1 MATIDVEQAILD
13 GNTHKSIP
21 LSVYES
27 SLAPTY
33 QSSLSSLSS
42 SIINSFSLKS
52 PIEFDPLIHLTY
64 YANGSRAQKLYDQ
77 TRRLTMEQLGL
88 NHKQQQ
94 QQQSQQISD
103 IGVSDPFQLFT
114 DEAITIMRQE
124 VLQRDTFMKY
134 ARYSYNSTSGMDCV
148 VRGFVKDGD
157 EINCPFTYQAWT
169 HCKTMELVSKM
180 AGVELEI
187 VMDYEIAHTNISM
200 KLNDMVEEERIK
212 HQRQLIDQESATS
225 TTTNGGDDIPAVVGW
240 HYDSYPFVCV
250 LMLSDTTNMIGGE
263 TSLRMGSGHNGKVA
277 IVPSPTKGSANV
289 LQGRLIEHIA
299 PSPVGMSERITM
311 VTSYRAKSPMMKDT
325 SVLSTVKPEVNYG
338 SRYNQ
343 FYGEWI
349 DYRIKLM
356 QKKLDLINLNTK
368 CDANSGKFNK
378 QKTIEALK
386 EVEEY
391 LLKTY
396 SEM

>member
-134 ARYSYNSTSGMDCV
+134 DRYSYNSTSGMDCV

-157 EINCPFTYQAWT
+157 EINC
-169 HCKTMELVSKM
+169 
-180 AGVELEI
+180 
-187 VMDYEIAHTNISM
+187 
-200 KLNDMVEEERIK
+200 R
-212 HQRQLIDQESATS
+212 
-225 TTTNGGDDIPAVVGW
+225 
-240 HYDSYPFVCV
+240 
-250 LMLSDTTNMIGGE
+250 
-263 TSLRMGSGHNGKVA
+263 
-277 IVPSPTKGSANV
+277 
-289 LQGRLIEHIA
+289 
-299 PSPVGMSERITM
+299 
-311 VTSYRAKSPMMKDT
+311 
-325 SVLSTVKPEVNYG
+325 
-338 SRYNQ
+338 
-343 FYGEWI
+343 
-349 DYRIKLM
+349 
-356 QKKLDLINLNTK
+356 
-368 CDANSGKFNK
+368 
-378 QKTIEALK
+378 
-386 EVEEY
+386 
-391 LLKTY
+391 
-396 SEM
+396 